1 MAGLTPPLVAVTREE
16 RLDDRFSRAI
26 EAAGGRI
33 LPLATVAS
41 APPVDDRPLT
51 DALSALPSADW
62 IVFTSAR
69 AVDATC
75 RRREWEE
82 ARRQNA
88 SRVRVAA
95 VGHATAER
103 LRELG
108 VTPDLV
114 PEDADG
120 AGALA
125 HAIAGA
131 AALKGARV
139 VWPRSDIARRE
150 LPERLAAHGAIVI
163 DPVAY
168 RTVRI
173 VPTTLPEFLSRLSA
187 GEVAAVAFLSP
198 SSAQG
203 LAAALEPPTLG
214 PLVGRTL
221 IASLGPTTSDAVRA
235 LEGRVDV
242 EAPARGAASLA
253 EVLMR
258 RLAARHGDAA

>member
-1 MAGLTPPLVAVTREE
+1 MTGVTPPLVAVTRDE

-26 EAAGGRI
+26 EAAGGRT
-33 LPLATVAS
+33 LQLATVAS
-41 APPVDDRPLT
+41 APPLDEHPLT
-51 DALSALPSADW
+51 QALVALPSADW

-69 AVDATC
+69 AVDAVC
-75 RRREWEE
+75 RRREWED
-82 ARRQNA
+82 ARRRGA

-103 LRELG
+103 LLELG
-108 VTPDLV
+108 VAADLV
-114 PEDADG
+114 PDDG
-120 AGALA
+120 EGARILV
-125 HAIAGA
+125 HAMA
-131 AALKGARV
+131 ATASLDGARV

-150 LPERLAAHGAIVI
+150 LPEGLIAHGAMVI

-173 VPTTLPEFLSRLSA
+173 VPPALPEFLSRLASGA
-187 GEVAAVAFLSP
+187 LAAVAFLSP
-198 SSAQG
+198 SSAEG
-203 LAAALEPPTLG
+203 LAAALEPPTLR

-221 IASLGPTTSDAVRA
+221 VASLGPTTSEAIRA

-242 EAPARGAASLA
+242 EPAARSAASLA
-253 EVLMR
+253 EALMR